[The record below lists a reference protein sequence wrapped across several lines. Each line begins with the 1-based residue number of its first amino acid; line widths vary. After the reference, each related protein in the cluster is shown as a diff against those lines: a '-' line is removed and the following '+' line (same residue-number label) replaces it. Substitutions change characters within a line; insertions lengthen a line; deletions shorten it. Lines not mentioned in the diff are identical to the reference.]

1 MSGSQDPSPAGRR
14 ASVDGDAGDTAS
26 APIASNNPND
36 GDKARRFA
44 EAHGESV
51 PLGVPSLVW
60 GPGQARRVR
69 LIEERI
75 PLAGRRILD
84 VGCGVGQY
92 VRHMRELPATVYGID
107 IERRRVVDGARHL
120 AGLMVASAEALP
132 FAEGSFD
139 IVVLNEVLEHVRDE
153 RATLR
158 EAARVLPVGGH
169 VVIYAPNRWF
179 PFETHGVRWRGRY
192 RFGNYPF
199 VNWLPRLLR
208 DRLVPHADVYTR
220 GDLRRMFHGL
230 PYRVRSASAVYPAFD
245 GVRSRNEILGRT
257 LQATLHRAERTP
269 LRWLGLSHFIIL
281 ERREG
286 AS

>member
-1 MSGSQDPSPAGRR
+1 MRRDGLSARDPLPDHHAEGQDA
-14 ASVDGDAGDTAS
+14 A
-26 APIASNNPND
+26 
-36 GDKARRFA
+36 RFA
-44 EAHGESV
+44 AEHELE
-51 PLGVPSLVW
+51 LGVPSLVW

-69 LIEERI
+69 LIEEQI

-92 VRHMRELPATVYGID
+92 VAHLRSLPATVVGID
-107 IERRRVVDGARHL
+107 IDPGRL
-120 AGLMVASAEALP
+120 ADAGVGGLLAADAEHLP
-132 FAEGSFD
+132 FAPHSFD
-139 IVVLNEVLEHVRDE
+139 MVILNEVIEHMNDP
-153 RATLR
+153 RAALR
-158 EAARVLPVGGH
+158 EIAEQLPARGH

-192 RFGNYPF
+192 RFGNFPF
-199 VNWLPRLLR
+199 VNWLPRVVR

-220 GDLRRMFHGL
+220 RDLQRMFHGL
-230 PYRVRSASAVYPAFD
+230 PYRVWSASAVYPAFD
-245 GVRSRNEILGRT
+245 GVRSRNEVLGRM

-281 ERREG
+281 ERTEA